1 MLEKLT
7 RDIFARHLNSHF
19 QVEGRAAHSAAL
31 ELVEANTAPA
41 PRGYEAFAIVF
52 RGPPAPLLPQGIH
65 RFHHDAI
72 GAFDLFTV
80 PIRRDQH
87 GLYYEAVFNRREEGQ
102 A

>member
-7 RDIFARHLNSHF
+7 RDIFARHLNTHF
-19 QVEGRAAHSAAL
+19 QVDSGAARSAAL
-31 ELVEANTAPA
+31 ELVEASVAPA
-41 PRGYEAFAIVF
+41 PLGYEAFAIVF
-52 RGPPAPLLPQGIH
+52 RGPSDRLLPQGMH
-65 RFHHDAI
+65 RFYHDAI

-87 GLYYEAVFNRREEGQ
+87 GLYYEAIFNRRQEVQ